1 MSYIIKTNNTLSR
14 LFEIKEIIYPSL
26 DKYLSDDSQISVE
39 LDKSIQNK
47 SFTPD
52 EQISYLANNKKES
65 LYLDLNISPLS
76 YHCDNLS

>member
-1 MSYIIKTNNTLSR
+1 MSYIIKTNNNLSR

-26 DKYLSDDSQISVE
+26 DKYLQDDNQISVE

-52 EQISYLANNKKES
+52 EGISYLANNKKEP
-65 LYLDLNISPLS
+65 LYLDLNI
-76 YHCDNLS
+76 